1 MVWLIYLCCLRNFWY
16 LCSGICEVLH
26 ETATCPKCF
35 STKCR
40 VEDLLPNVSLRQAIE
55 HFLQSQILTTGLGS
69 DYQRY
74 APGRKFIQKILH
86 TRATLQCLTS

>member
-1 MVWLIYLCCLRNFWY
+1 MCL
-16 LCSGICEVLH
+16 GICEELL
-26 ETATCPKCF
+26 EKAKCPKCF

-55 HFLQSQILTTGLGS
+55 HFLESQIITTGLGI

-74 APGRKFIQKILH
+74 APGRIFF
-86 TRATLQCLTS
+86 